1 MVLRVLV
8 VGDDPLARHGL
19 TLLLTS
25 EGGLVVADE
34 RATADAAAASD
45 EADVALWDVG
55 SVTESPAALR
65 DAVDAGIPV
74 VAVVSSSAQAAE
86 ALHAGALGAVLRDV
100 EPARLISAVL
110 AVARG
115 GLVVLDEALSEPLL
129 RAVPTTPVVLPEP
142 LTPREVEVLELLALG
157 LPNREIADRLGISD
171 RTAKFHVGSILGKLG
186 ASNRTEALAQAARL
200 GLIVL

>member
-1 MVLRVLV
+1 MRVLV

-19 TLLLTS
+19 TVLLAG
-25 EGGLVVADE
+25 ERGLVVADE
-34 RATADAAAASD
+34 RATAEVAASSE

-55 SVTESPAALR
+55 SGTESLAALR
-65 DAVDAGIPV
+65 DAVDAGMPV
-74 VAVVSSSAQAAE
+74 VAVVSSGAQAAE
-86 ALHAGALGAVLRDV
+86 ALRAGALGAVLRDA
-100 EPARLISAVL
+100 EPARLIGAVL

-115 GLVVLDEALSEPLL
+115 GLVVLAEALRAALL
-129 RAVPTTPVVLPEP
+129 RAVPAAPVALPEP
-142 LTPREVEVLELLALG
+142 LTPREVEVLQLLALG

-171 RTAKFHVGSILGKLG
+171 RTAKFHVASILGKLG

>member
-1 MVLRVLV
+1 MRVLV

-19 TLLLTS
+19 TVLLAG
-25 EGGLVVADE
+25 ERGLVVADE
-34 RATADAAAASD
+34 RATAEVAASSE

-55 SVTESPAALR
+55 SGTESLAALR
-65 DAVDAGIPV
+65 DAVDAGMPV
-74 VAVVSSSAQAAE
+74 VAVVSSGAQAAE
-86 ALHAGALGAVLRDV
+86 ALRAGALGAVLRDA
-100 EPARLISAVL
+100 EPARLIGAVL

-115 GLVVLDEALSEPLL
+115 GLVVLDEALRAPLL
-129 RAVPTTPVVLPEP
+129 RAVPAAPVALPEP
-142 LTPREVEVLELLALG
+142 LTPREVEVLQLLALG

-171 RTAKFHVGSILGKLG
+171 RTAKFHVASILGKLG